1 MIDII
6 KLQKNTLFYKNL
18 NKRCPLSLHL
28 LENSLYLLLRIGMMY
43 EVY

>member
-28 LENSLYLLLRIGMMY
+28 LENSLYLLLRWDIEY

>member
-18 NKRCPLSLHL
+18 NKRGSLSLHL
-28 LENSLYLLLRIGMMY
+28 LKNGLYLLLRWNIEY

>member
-6 KLQKNTLFYKNL
+6 KLQKNTLFYKNI
-18 NKRCPLSLHL
+18 NKSALLSLHL
-28 LENSLYLLLRIGMMY
+28 LENSLYLLLRWDIEY